1 MKSILSIPFFATIF
15 YVLFSSTLLGL
26 NIEVNIQDTSDLDPS
41 AVWYTAIWKGGGD
54 DWPACTQE
62 ISIISV
68 QREEEVGG
76 RMSQIIGVTEGGIY
90 YPESEL
96 PLYRESKKMYFYE
109 DNTWKL
115 LYDFSAIVGDTVHYF
130 LSKKVN
136 FYLRPY
142 GVIPEMDFMIPDT
155 GLSLVVN
162 KIDTIITNSGL
173 PIKRFKCMDLTGY
186 KIGHEMDVIYENIGS
201 RDGLFGMI
209 GIWTLPECTGGP
221 KGLQCYSESGETFSF
236 VDHDCATLVATD
248 DFDSKENL
256 QIRPNPTNGSL
267 TIVGLQRDTEIKIF
281 DLCGNLCK
289 TIKTLNSSISISD
302 LPNGL
307 YFGRLDFGN
316 IKKIFKIIKIE

>member
-1 MKSILSIPFFATIF
+1 MKTKLSISFFATIF

-26 NIEVNIQDTSDLDPS
+26 KIEVNIQDTSDLDPS
-41 AVWYTAIWKGGGD
+41 AIWHSAVWKDGSILPG
-54 DWPACTQE
+54 CEQE
-62 ISIISV
+62 ISSISV
-68 QREEEVGG
+68 QREEEIGG

-96 PLYRESKKMYFYE
+96 PLYRENKKLYFYE
-109 DNTWKL
+109 DSTWKL
-115 LYDFSAIVGDTVHYF
+115 LYDFSAIGGDTVHYF

-142 GVIPEMDFMIPDT
+142 GVIQEIDFMIPAT
-155 GLSLVVN
+155 SLSLVVN
-162 KIDTIITNSGL
+162 KVDTIITNSGL
-173 PIKRFKCMDLTGY
+173 PIKRFKCTDLTGFR
-186 KIGHEMDVIYENIGS
+186 IGHAMNIIYENIGS
-201 RDGLFGMI
+201 KDGLFGEI
-209 GIWTLPECTGGP
+209 GSWIGPECFQFP
-221 KGLQCYSESGETFSF
+221 IGLQCYSESGQNFSF
-236 VDHDCATLVATD
+236 VNHDCATLVATD

-316 IKKIFKIIKIE
+316 IKKTFKIIKIE